1 MSTSG
6 TLRKSTA
13 VFHGKGEGKYVVSAY
28 CYEGG
33 LQIARKDSENQMKSM
48 ASMFRDKEIFKPLE

>member
-13 VFHGKGEGKYVVSAY
+13 VFRGKGEGKYVPAY